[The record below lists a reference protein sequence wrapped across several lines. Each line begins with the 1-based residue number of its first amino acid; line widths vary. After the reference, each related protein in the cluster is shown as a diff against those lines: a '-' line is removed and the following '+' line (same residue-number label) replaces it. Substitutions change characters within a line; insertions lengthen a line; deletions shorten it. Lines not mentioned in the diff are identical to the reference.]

1 MKLMTFLM
9 TLISKHKT
17 DKGDIIF
24 YDGIDFDF
32 ARNFPGDGSNGICIF
47 LINSWILEVKKWQRT
62 QKLNK
67 ILEDKDLNLDPRI
80 ENNCVVIYQ
89 TSGELEKIYTILL
102 EKFNI

>member
-1 MKLMTFLM
+1 MTFLM

-17 DKGDIIF
+17 DKGYIIF

-32 ARNFPGDGSNGICIF
+32 VRNFPSDGSNGICIF

-80 ENNCVVIYQ
+80 ENNYVAIYQ
-89 TSGELEKIYTILL
+89 TNGELEKIYNILL